1 MTDNFIIQSSI
12 RSCKQKKI
20 LFSVISIRKILTIKT
35 NNYSSLKNEN
45 NLNLMYG
52 QFKSNFLTFEN
63 NKLYNYI
70 IIN

>member
-70 IIN
+70 IN